1 MFALYFKITLPVTL
15 HQKFNVCIFVA
26 LYWHLYVNDPF
37 KFFLFSLGL
46 WNMGDHSS
54 SSTCNTM
61 QRPCDQTIS
70 QTPEH
75 SIIIIIIIM
84 HEILKFYF
92 AWICCI

>member
-1 MFALYFKITLPVTL
+1 
-15 HQKFNVCIFVA
+15 
-26 LYWHLYVNDPF
+26 
-37 KFFLFSLGL
+37 
-46 WNMGDHSS
+46 MGDWGGWGGGWGKT
-54 SSTCNTM
+54 SSTSNTM

-75 SIIIIIIIM
+75 SIIIIVIIIIIIM

>member
-1 MFALYFKITLPVTL
+1 
-15 HQKFNVCIFVA
+15 
-26 LYWHLYVNDPF
+26 
-37 KFFLFSLGL
+37 
-46 WNMGDHSS
+46 MGDLGVGGGGWGVGGGGWGKT
-54 SSTCNTM
+54 SSTSNTM

-75 SIIIIIIIM
+75 SIIIIIIIIM

>member
-1 MFALYFKITLPVTL
+1 
-15 HQKFNVCIFVA
+15 
-26 LYWHLYVNDPF
+26 
-37 KFFLFSLGL
+37 
-46 WNMGDHSS
+46 MGDWGGGGGWGKT
-54 SSTCNTM
+54 SSTSNTM

-75 SIIIIIIIM
+75 SIIIIIIIIIMM

>member
-1 MFALYFKITLPVTL
+1 
-15 HQKFNVCIFVA
+15 
-26 LYWHLYVNDPF
+26 
-37 KFFLFSLGL
+37 
-46 WNMGDHSS
+46 MGDWGGVGGGGWGKT

-75 SIIIIIIIM
+75 SIIIIIIIIIIMM

>member
-1 MFALYFKITLPVTL
+1 
-15 HQKFNVCIFVA
+15 
-26 LYWHLYVNDPF
+26 
-37 KFFLFSLGL
+37 
-46 WNMGDHSS
+46 MGDGGGWGGGWGKT

-75 SIIIIIIIM
+75 SSIIIIIIIIMM

>member
-1 MFALYFKITLPVTL
+1 
-15 HQKFNVCIFVA
+15 
-26 LYWHLYVNDPF
+26 
-37 KFFLFSLGL
+37 
-46 WNMGDHSS
+46 MGDGGGGEVGGWGKT

-75 SIIIIIIIM
+75 SIIIIIIIIIIIM
-84 HEILKFYF
+84 HEFLKFYF

>member
-1 MFALYFKITLPVTL
+1 
-15 HQKFNVCIFVA
+15 
-26 LYWHLYVNDPF
+26 
-37 KFFLFSLGL
+37 
-46 WNMGDHSS
+46 
-54 SSTCNTM
+54 M

-75 SIIIIIIIM
+75 SIIIIIIIIIIIM